1 MEKAEVGMVYI
12 SALHQYLR
20 VLASLLVLSRLTKV
34 CLEFGGS
41 WVFFEQVLPGSWQRP
56 SWFDEADD
64 SQFQAELYA
73 GTCTTVT
80 PNGGK
85 EQNKHNSSKRRTV
98 LSSISHNPNSRRYY
112 FISLSLYKFFLL
124 SSQLVH
130 MKLMNEKK
138 CQTLSS
144 VALLCEQTIYKL
156 LALYRLPYLHTL
168 CKNVT
173 CDLILFSSSRLH
185 YLHIIWFQAKY
196 LHDFSTEH
204 QKVGI
209 PKPSANS
216 TNTESHAQFRN
227 WLSDWVSA

>member
-1 MEKAEVGMVYI
+1 MKQMTASFRLSFTQEHAQQLHPMVEKNKI
-12 SALHQYLR
+12 STTAARGALFCLR
-20 VLASLLVLSRLTKV
+20 SPTTQIA
-34 CLEFGGS
+34 
-41 WVFFEQVLPGSWQRP
+41 
-56 SWFDEADD
+56 ADITL
-64 SQFQAELYA
+64 FLCP
-73 GTCTTVT
+73 CT
-80 PNGGK
+80 
-85 EQNKHNSSKRRTV
+85 
-98 LSSISHNPNSRRYY
+98 I
-112 FISLSLYKFFLL
+112 FFLL

-216 TNTESHAQFRN
+216 TNT
-227 WLSDWVSA
+227 